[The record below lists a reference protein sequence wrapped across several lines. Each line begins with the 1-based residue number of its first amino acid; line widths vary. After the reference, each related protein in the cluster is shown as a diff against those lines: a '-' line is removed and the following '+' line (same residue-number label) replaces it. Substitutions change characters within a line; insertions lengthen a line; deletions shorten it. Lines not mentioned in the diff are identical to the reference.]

1 MVVTVVPFWF
11 RVPLIELAPRLGASG
26 LILVDRVRP
35 AQFASQDA
43 PVMKSPTVGIRI
55 YGCHG
60 GALLVSCALDRVS
73 AQAGSVR
80 AHSR

>member
-35 AQFASQDA
+35 ALFAWLDA
-43 PVMKSPTVGIRI
+43 PVMKSPTVGIGNC
-55 YGCHG
+55 GCHG
-60 GALLVSCALDRVS
+60 GALSVSCVS
-73 AQAGSVR
+73 
-80 AHSR
+80 